1 MTRRDTTQSQLL
13 SEPAD
18 LKEMSLGPHVAAS
31 HYGTDTLASVARLR
45 TDVARASSAMKALLG
60 LASARKQRMTRM
72 KVAKLLYLAD
82 LRSVEHEGRAGSG
95 VVWLWRDHGP
105 FTDELYRVEDA
116 LKAAGEISVKPTLNP
131 FGSPEYRLYA
141 PPLVAELIDGADR
154 FVEHLDAILAEYGH
168 LSPTELKNL
177 TYDTPP
183 MQEAQQG
190 GERNV
195 ILDLDETPFLPD
207 ASVTLD
213 RFQRMLDN
221 HIGDDE
227 PAPRG
232 CSEEILNPLRA
243 ARGRANRLL
252 LDD

>member
-1 MTRRDTTQSQLL
+1 MTRSDTTQSWLL
-13 SEPAD
+13 GEPAD
-18 LKEMSLGPHVAAS
+18 LDEMPQSAHVAAS

-45 TDVARASSAMKALLG
+45 TDVARASSAMKTLLG

-72 KVAKLLYLAD
+72 KV
-82 LRSVEHEGRAGSG
+82 
-95 VVWLWRDHGP
+95 
-105 FTDELYRVEDA
+105 
-116 LKAAGEISVKPTLNP
+116 
-131 FGSPEYRLYA
+131 
-141 PPLVAELIDGADR
+141 
-154 FVEHLDAILAEYGH
+154 
-168 LSPTELKNL
+168 
-177 TYDTPP
+177 

-190 GERNV
+190 GERNI

-207 ASVTLD
+207 ASVTLN

-221 HIGDDE
+221 HIADDE